1 MKSQAMESLLFAE
14 NGKFHSFIKK
24 TQKSVDLKAFDAL
37 PTIQEK
43 LNFLS
48 KNGIEYK
55 PVVKTVRLTKCKMKK
70 KILFIKNNSI
80 DFAEFGKSFGI

>member
-1 MKSQAMESLLFAE
+1 MKSQAMENLLFAE

-24 TQKSVDLKAFDAL
+24 TQKSVDLNAFDAL

-55 PVVKTVRLTKCKMKK
+55 PVVKTVRLTKCK

-80 DFAEFGKSFGI
+80 DFAESGKSFGI